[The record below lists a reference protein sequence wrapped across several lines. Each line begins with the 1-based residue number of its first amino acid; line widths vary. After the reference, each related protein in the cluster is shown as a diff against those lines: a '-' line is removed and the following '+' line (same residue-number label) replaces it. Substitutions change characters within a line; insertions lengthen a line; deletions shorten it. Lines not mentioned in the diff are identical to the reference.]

1 MIYRLRDIVFIG
13 LAVVACLLAHQAS
26 AAAPGAAAP
35 GCSQARVERLLG
47 APPPPGPSLHY
58 IVPDGTV
65 TPFYQWENNNGY
77 CGEVSLME
85 AGLANGQWV
94 SQYNT
99 RLVCGGFFGP
109 EADAAGESLQQAGI
123 DPRKSGPTGNLNAQ
137 LLVETPYQGLTG
149 PYDYDWA
156 KRCAT
161 NAGLELLQYPSNSG
175 FQMPNS
181 GLAGYRDFMSWIKA
195 QVIAGH
201 RVAFGIL
208 DNGGSDPQYDHIV
221 TVIKIGTN
229 HAPNDPGY
237 YPDDVIYF
245 DDHGGYTLKRNRSG
259 KWRFA
264 NNPGI
269 PPGAGSDAEGCTPY
283 IFAYSF
289 ASFVKTR
296 QQENAKNAPAYAEV
310 LPDANSVVKTTTGN
324 DGANGIGVTPIHGPH
339 NVAFAI
345 SGPLDPQGETVPVS
359 LAILRTFSFV
369 NGDWVANPADENSS
383 PAAGYNYETPYI
395 GDESGRCA
403 RGNCASNTQPA
414 AMQMRLQATVHGL
427 TAGTAYNLYEYDFPT
442 QTGAATGNAAA
453 LAIPTGNFN
462 LQSGAASHITAFV
475 ASGADY
481 VANAVTRLSS
491 EIVVFRAVPADA
503 P

>member
-1 MIYRLRDIVFIG
+1 MKFRVRELILIGFAVF
-13 LAVVACLLAHQAS
+13 ACLLAHSAS
-26 AAAPGAAAP
+26 AAAP
-35 GCSQARVERLLG
+35 GCSQARVESLLG

-77 CGEVSLME
+77 CGEVSLMS

-99 RLVCGGFFGP
+99 RMVCGGFFGP
-109 EADAAGESLQQAGI
+109 ESDGMGPSLRQAGI
-123 DPRKSGPTGNLNAQ
+123 DPRKSPPDGNVNAQ
-137 LLVETPYQGLTG
+137 LLIETPYQGLTG
-149 PYDYDWA
+149 PYDYDSA
-156 KRCAT
+156 KRCAS
-161 NAGLELLQYPSNSG
+161 NAGLALLQYPSNSG
-175 FQMPNS
+175 YQMPNS
-181 GLAGYRDFMSWIKA
+181 GLAGYRDFMRWIKA

-201 RVAFGIL
+201 RVVFGIL
-208 DNGGSDPQYDHIV
+208 DAGGTDPQYDHIV

-229 HAPNDPGY
+229 HAPDDASY
-237 YPDDVIYF
+237 YPDDVVYF
-245 DDHGGYTLKRNRSG
+245 DDHGVYTLKRSG
-259 KWRFA
+259 SGRWSFA

-269 PPGAGSDAEGCTPY
+269 PPGAGSDGKGCTPY

-296 QQENAKNAPAYAEV
+296 RQENANKAAAYAVV

-324 DGANGIGVTPIHGPH
+324 DGPNGEGVTPIHGPH

-359 LAILRTFSFV
+359 LAILQTFSFV
-369 NGDWVANPADENSS
+369 NGSWVANPADENSI
-383 PAAGYNYETPYI
+383 PAAGYNYENPYI
-395 GDESGRCA
+395 GNPSRRCDL
-403 RGNCASNTQPA
+403 GKCASNTLPA
-414 AMQMRLQATVHGL
+414 AMQMRLQASVHGL
-427 TAGTAYNLYEYDFPT
+427 TPGSAYNLYEYDFPT
-442 QTGAATGNAAA
+442 QTGAQTGYAAA
-453 LAIPTGNFN
+453 LPIPTSNFN
-462 LQSGAASHITAFV
+462 MHSDEASHITSFV
-475 ASGADY
+475 AAGDDY
-481 VANAVTRLSS
+481 VAAAVTRLSS